1 MATEDEE
8 IALLEELLLETDE
21 EDEEKKKK
29 EKKFFADSSD
39 EEDQKESCSKYN
51 EFGSGIN
58 KILKEAD
65 ESRKFNAIR
74 LTEGCN
80 IQQPSTS
87 RSFQSTAS
95 SAQKQPATSL
105 NQSKSQPTTPK
116 ETVCS
121 DPIFNLRII
130 NPVISSVSLK
140 ERMAGKIPVGVQ
152 RARFHTEKGDLS
164 KDWVI
169 AGVITFKS
177 PIKTSQKGDL
187 FSIWNISDLQGEI
200 KTCTVFL
207 FNSAHHELWKT
218 NVGTVIAILNPK
230 VLERKDEK
238 AQAVLS
244 VDNNQKIMILGQSK
258 DLGNCKS
265 KKNNG
270 DVCGAIV
277 NKTDCDV
284 CIFHMKKEYGQIKRS
299 ELQASG
305 LGRGLN
311 ELRNKVLGKSEIFY
325 AGNSFTAQ
333 KAQKPVKQ
341 MKKDRERLM
350 NLSEYSTT
358 AYNPNAPPRAPQST
372 PADESAPPG
381 LIKRAATIDQ
391 SNAQRKK
398 DIERLKL
405 LQGTET
411 PQIVLTPKFE
421 KVNQPQPSV
430 APKDTN
436 FVPKLT
442 TGNLTFSFSMPGKGG
457 KIQGKSN
464 DLAKQRAAAI
474 LKKKPLET
482 ANPNLLK
489 YRGTEAGKK
498 RIADELTS
506 TTEGQSSAKKVKISE
521 EEYAT
526 KRKEYLQKMMNA
538 KSSNEGLVENMQR
551 EKEQKTFDRLEKK
564 EAMEERMAATTE
576 VKVSFYLF
584 S

>member
-1 MATEDEE
+1 
-8 IALLEELLLETDE
+8 
-21 EDEEKKKK
+21 
-29 EKKFFADSSD
+29 
-39 EEDQKESCSKYN
+39 
-51 EFGSGIN
+51 
-58 KILKEAD
+58 
-65 ESRKFNAIR
+65 
-74 LTEGCN
+74 
-80 IQQPSTS
+80 
-87 RSFQSTAS
+87 
-95 SAQKQPATSL
+95 
-105 NQSKSQPTTPK
+105 
-116 ETVCS
+116 
-121 DPIFNLRII
+121 
-130 NPVISSVSLK
+130 
-140 ERMAGKIPVGVQ
+140 
-152 RARFHTEKGDLS
+152 
-164 KDWVI
+164 
-169 AGVITFKS
+169 
-177 PIKTSQKGDL
+177 
-187 FSIWNISDLQGEI
+187 
-200 KTCTVFL
+200 
-207 FNSAHHELWKT
+207 
-218 NVGTVIAILNPK
+218 
-230 VLERKDEK
+230 
-238 AQAVLS
+238 
-244 VDNNQKIMILGQSK
+244 
-258 DLGNCKS
+258 
-265 KKNNG
+265 
-270 DVCGAIV
+270 
-277 NKTDCDV
+277 
-284 CIFHMKKEYGQIKRS
+284 
-299 ELQASG
+299 
-305 LGRGLN
+305 
-311 ELRNKVLGKSEIFY
+311 
-325 AGNSFTAQ
+325 
-333 KAQKPVKQ
+333 
-341 MKKDRERLM
+341 M

-358 AYNPNAPPRAPQST
+358 AYNPNAPPRASQST

-405 LQGTET
+405 LQGTEN

-421 KVNQPQPSV
+421 KVNQPPSQPSV

-584 S
+584 SWLQLISFFAVQGSDL